1 MSELIQLGNE
11 RIRHDHS
18 NPDSAPNGGPVSFT
32 VTSATQLGQYLL
44 DEGILICL
52 LNYTD
57 ERTTPLESSSNE
69 RMNAISTSRHVR
81 MESDAVSQ
89 RVATPEVR
97 PPSNQSYGYS
107 SPSPTPPLPRPPQ
120 FMNGLDCWYKF
131 TDLED
136 SFKGAFFHGG
146 QILSTCIRTPPST
159 NRRRGPETAELSPF
173 DEARLGTLHL
183 ILDILQQRSRKD
195 TQAKTFLLKPN
206 AILCSQER
214 GGNDVPPHKIF
225 RI

>member
-11 RIRHDHS
+11 RNRHDSADHS
-18 NPDSAPNGGPVSFT
+18 NPELASVSFT

-81 MESDAVSQ
+81 AESDQQVP
-89 RVATPEVR
+89 TPEVR
-97 PPSNQSYGYS
+97 PHSNQSYGYS
-107 SPSPTPPLPRPPQ
+107 SPSPTPPLPPQ
-120 FMNGLDCWYKF
+120 FMNGFDCWYKF

-136 SFKGAFFHGG
+136 SFEGVFFHGG
-146 QILSTCIRTPPST
+146 QILSTCIRTPPS
-159 NRRRGPETAELSPF
+159 NNKRRGPETAELSPF

-183 ILDILQQRSRKD
+183 ILDVLQQRSRKD
-195 TQAKTFLLKPN
+195 IQAKTFLLKPN

-214 GGNDVPPHKIF
+214 GGNDVPAYKIF